1 MSLQPKFPMAADAA
15 SLSQARAAIAPLYR
29 APEPER
35 LAALIPDASL
45 DAATR
50 GRVEARAKVL
60 LADLRKAGSEGWV
73 EQFLQEYSLTT
84 EEGVALL
91 SLAEAYLR
99 VPDPLTAAELVRD
112 KLGRADWRAHKG
124 ASDSVLVNSATL
136 GLILA
141 RSLMDEEAGAL
152 KKLVARMGEPAILKA
167 VGVAMQMM
175 GEAFVLGRDIEEAL
189 KRADRGGAAAFRHSF
204 DMLGE
209 AARTAEDADRYLQAY
224 VDAIAAIGKSE
235 GGKGAMHARDSIS
248 VKLSAIHPRYE
259 TAKDARAVPELVERT
274 LRLARL
280 AKIHGIGLTID
291 AEEAERLE
299 MSLDII
305 AAVAADPDLNGWDG
319 LGMAVQAYQRRA
331 PAVIAWVNA
340 LGLATGRR
348 ITVRLVKGAY
358 WDSEIK
364 RGQERGLADYPVFTR
379 KAATD
384 VSYLACAKAM
394 LAAPGIYPAFA
405 THNALTVA
413 TILEWAGERR
423 DFEFQRLHGMG
434 AGLYERLIAEKG
446 VEARVYAPV
455 GGYRDLLAYLVRR
468 LLENG
473 ANTSFVHQIADESI
487 TDEELLADP
496 VALVEAAGLQPHSRI
511 PNPMDLYAPERRNSA
526 GIDLND
532 RAVVD
537 ALTADMGKV
546 WSKTHKAA
554 PLIGGKAVTGES
566 APVTDPADHR
576 RIVGRVVEASVADVE
591 RAIALAVKAQPLWA
605 ATPVVERAAV
615 LDRLG
620 ALLERDRTELMALA
634 VREAGKSIADALA
647 EVREAVDFCRYYAAR
662 ARETFVPTALPG
674 PTGEKNELVMAGRGV
689 FAAVSPWN
697 FPLAIFLGQVTAA
710 LVAGNAVVAKPAPQ
724 TPLIAHAAVKLLL
737 EAGLPADVIA
747 LVPGGPAVGQALTA
761 DIRVMG
767 VVFTGST
774 GTARKIARTLL
785 DDDRRPLV
793 PLIAETG
800 GLNAM
805 IVDSTA
811 LPEQVVNDVVISA
824 FQSAG
829 QRCSALRLLCLQDD
843 IADKVLEMLKGAMA
857 ELTLG
862 DPGKLETDIGPV
874 IDPAARDGLM
884 AHIEANRERVL
895 HQLPLPAGTENGT
908 FVPPTVIRLDRVED
922 LTKEVFGPV
931 LHVATW
937 KAGELD
943 ALVDRINASGYGL
956 TMGLHS
962 RIGEAADTVRARAKV
977 GNLYVNRSMIGAV
990 VGVQPFGGE
999 GLSGTGPKAGG
1010 PHYLA
1015 RFAAERTVSI
1025 DTTSAG
1031 GNATLLS
1038 LED

>member
-1 MSLQPKFPMAADAA
+1 MRKPSPLVA
-15 SLSQARAAIAPLYR
+15 ARAAIAPLYR
-29 APEPER
+29 APEPVR
-35 LAALIPDASL
+35 LAALIPHARL
-45 DAATR
+45 DGPGRA
-50 GRVEARAKVL
+50 RVERQAKIL
-60 LADLRKAGSEGWV
+60 LADLRKAGTDGWV
-73 EQFLQEYSLTT
+73 ERFLQEYSLTT

-99 VPDPLTAAELVRD
+99 VPDPLTAADLVRD
-112 KLGRADWRAHKG
+112 KLGRADWKAHKG

-141 RSLMDEEAGAL
+141 RSLMDDEAGAL
-152 KKLVARMGEPAILKA
+152 KKLVARMGEPAILTA

-175 GEAFVLGRDIEEAL
+175 GEAFVLGRDIGEAL

-209 AARTAEDADRYLQAY
+209 AAKTAADAERYLQAY
-224 VDAIAAIGKSE
+224 FDAIRAVGASE
-235 GGKGAMHARDSIS
+235 GRKGEMVARDSVS

-259 TAKDARAVPELVERT
+259 TAKDKTAVAELVERT
-274 LRLARL
+274 LRLARI
-280 AKIHGIGLTID
+280 AKSMGIGLTID

-305 AAVAADPDLNGWDG
+305 EAVARDPDLKGWDG

-331 PAVIAWVNA
+331 PAVIAWVNE
-340 LGLATGRR
+340 LGLETGRR

-364 RGQERGLADYPVFTR
+364 RGQERGLPDYPVFTR

-384 VSYLACAKAM
+384 VSYLACARAM
-394 LAAPGIYPAFA
+394 LASPGIYPAFA
-405 THNALTVA
+405 THNALTVS
-413 TILEWAGERR
+413 TILDWAGDRR

-434 AGLYERLIAEKG
+434 GGLYERLIAEKG
-446 VEARVYAPV
+446 VAARVYAPV

-487 TDEELLADP
+487 SDEELLADP
-496 VALVEAAGLQPHSRI
+496 VAIVEAAGLQPHSKI

-526 GIDLND
+526 GIDLTD

-537 ALTADMGKV
+537 ALTAEMAKV
-546 WSKTHKAA
+546 WAKSYHGAA
-554 PLIGGKAVTGES
+554 FVDGADTAARSV
-566 APVTDPADHR
+566 PVTDPADHR
-576 RIVGRVVEASVADVE
+576 RVVGQIVEADLETVD
-591 RAIALAVKAQPLWA
+591 RAIALAHKRQPAWA

-615 LDRLG
+615 LDRL
-620 ALLERDRTELMALA
+620 ADLLERDRVKLMALC
-634 VREAGKSIADALA
+634 VREAGKTIPDALA
-647 EVREAVDFCRYYAAR
+647 EIREAVDFCRYYAAR
-662 ARETFVPTALPG
+662 ARETFVPVALPG

-689 FAAVSPWN
+689 FAAISPWN

-724 TPLIAHAAVKLLL
+724 TPLIAHAAAELLD
-737 EAGLPADVIA
+737 EAGVPAGVFA
-747 LVPGGPAVGQALTA
+747 LLPGGPEIGQAMTA
-761 DIRVMG
+761 DVRVMG

-785 DDDRRPLV
+785 EDDRRPLV

-811 LPEQVVNDVVISA
+811 LPEQVVNDVIISA

-829 QRCSALRLLCLQDD
+829 QRCSALRLLCLQED
-843 IADKVLEMLKGAMA
+843 IAEKVMEMLKGAMA
-857 ELTLG
+857 ELTIG
-862 DPGKLETDIGPV
+862 DPGDIATDVGPV
-874 IDPAARDGLM
+874 IDEAAQGVLN
-884 AHIEANRERVL
+884 AHIEANKARVV
-895 HQLPLPAGTENGT
+895 HQLALPEQTKTGT
-908 FVPPTVIRLDRVED
+908 FVAPTIIRLDRVED
-922 LTKEVFGPV
+922 LTREVFGPV
-931 LHVATW
+931 LHVVTW
-937 KAGELD
+937 KAGQLD
-943 ALVDRINASGYGL
+943 QLVERINASGYGL

-962 RIGEAADTVRARAKV
+962 RIGEAADTVREKAKV

-1015 RFAAERTVSI
+1015 RFAVERTVSV

>member
-1 MSLQPKFPMAADAA
+1 MRKPTPLVA
-15 SLSQARAAIAPLYR
+15 ARAAIAPLYR
-29 APEPER
+29 APEPVR
-35 LAALIPDASL
+35 LAALVPAARL
-45 DAATR
+45 DGPARA
-50 GRVEARAKVL
+50 RVERQAKIL
-60 LADLRKAGSEGWV
+60 LADLRKAGSDGWV
-73 EQFLQEYSLTT
+73 ERFLQEYSLTT

-99 VPDPLTAAELVRD
+99 VPDPITAAELVRD
-112 KLGRADWRAHKG
+112 KLGRADWKAHRG

-141 RSLMDEEAGAL
+141 RSLMDDDAGAL
-152 KKLVARMGEPAILKA
+152 KKLVARMGEPAILTA

-209 AARTAEDADRYLQAY
+209 AAKTAADAERYLQAY
-224 VDAIAAIGKSE
+224 FDAIRAVGGWEGK
-235 GGKGAMHARDSIS
+235 KGEMVARDSVS

-259 TAKDARAVPELVERT
+259 TAKDRKAVAELTERT
-274 LRLARL
+274 LRLARV
-280 AKIHGIGLTID
+280 AKSMGIGLTID

-305 AAVAADPDLNGWDG
+305 EAVARDPDLKGWDG

-331 PAVIAWVNA
+331 PAVIAWVNE
-340 LGLATGRR
+340 LGLETNRR

-364 RGQERGLADYPVFTR
+364 RGQERGLPDYPVFTR

-394 LAAPGIYPAFA
+394 LASPGIYPAFA

-413 TILEWAGERR
+413 TILDWAGKRT
-423 DFEFQRLHGMG
+423 DYEFQRLHGMG
-434 AGLYERLIAEKG
+434 GGLYERLIAEKG
-446 VEARVYAPV
+446 VASRVYAPV

-473 ANTSFVHQIADESI
+473 ANSSFVNQVADASV

-496 VALVEAAGLQPHSRI
+496 VAIVEAAGLQPHSRI

-526 GIDLND
+526 GLDLTD
-532 RAVVD
+532 RAVID
-537 ALTADMGKV
+537 ALTTAMTRV

-554 PLIGGKAVTGES
+554 PLIGGKDVAG
-566 APVTDPADHR
+566 AAKPVVDPFDTR
-576 RIVGRVVEASVADVE
+576 RVVGHVVEASVADVE
-591 RAIALAVKAQPLWA
+591 RAIGLAHAAQPAWD

-615 LDRLG
+615 LDRMADLM
-620 ALLERDRTELMALA
+620 ERDRTVLMALC
-634 VREAGKSIADALA
+634 VREAGKSIPDALA

-662 ARETFVPTALPG
+662 ARETFVPVPLPG
-674 PTGEKNELVMAGRGV
+674 PTGERNELVMAGRGV

-697 FPLAIFLGQVTAA
+697 FPLAIFLGQVAAA

-724 TPLIAHAAVKLLL
+724 TPLIAHAAAKLLI
-737 EAGLPADVIA
+737 EAGLPADVLA
-747 LVPGGPAVGQALTA
+747 LVPGGPEVGQALTA
-761 DIRVMG
+761 DVRVMG

-785 DDDRRPLV
+785 EDDRRPLV

-811 LPEQVVNDVVISA
+811 LPEQVVNDVIISA

-829 QRCSALRLLCLQDD
+829 QRCSALRLLCLQED

-862 DPGKLETDIGPV
+862 DPGRIESDIGPV
-874 IDPAARDGLM
+874 IDEAARDGLN
-884 AHIEANRERVL
+884 AHIEAHRAKVF
-895 HQLPLPAGTENGT
+895 HQLPLPGETANGT
-908 FVPPTVIRLDRVED
+908 FVSPTVIRLDRVED
-922 LTKEVFGPV
+922 LTREVFGPV
-931 LHVATW
+931 LHVVTW
-937 KAGELD
+937 KAGELGK
-943 ALVDRINASGYGL
+943 LVDRINASGYGL

-962 RIGEAADTVRARAKV
+962 RIGETADTVRGKAKV

-1010 PHYLA
+1010 PHYLTK
-1015 RFAAERTVSI
+1015 FAVERTLSV